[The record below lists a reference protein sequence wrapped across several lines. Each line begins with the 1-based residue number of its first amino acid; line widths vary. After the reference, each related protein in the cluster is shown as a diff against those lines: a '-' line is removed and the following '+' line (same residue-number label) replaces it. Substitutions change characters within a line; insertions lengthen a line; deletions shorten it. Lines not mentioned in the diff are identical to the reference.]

1 MKITRIWFSGIRALN
16 TPEKKSSCSGWMDL
30 PTALTQSK
38 PIEPGEINILIGENG
53 GGKSTVID
61 MIRAV
66 AFPEVLASLP
76 RENPPNGTPPAFEI
90 EFEGGD
96 RLVYRF
102 CAPLDD
108 ELDGAEYVGCYQ
120 FWRNGNESA
129 YLNEG
134 DLYKHAPNSPIPRFF
149 TFENIKYRNG
159 SHPEDMFDT
168 KFVDELNAIR
178 EHLQGLA
185 IKPRGPMAKD
195 LLNRSSLQAAENG
208 LLNVWLDDDHKMS
221 NQLHGQWLPS
231 GWKNFAAIVAWL
243 RTCPNESICLIEEP
257 EIHLHPTLIRY
268 LMNSLINIA
277 RTEKNQQLFISTH
290 SAALI
295 NIATKD
301 KLKIFQS
308 YGTYID
314 CKPDLGAVLDRMGY
328 MASDILQ
335 ANCVIWVEGPS
346 DRYYLNHW
354 IKGIAPELL
363 EGTHYS
369 VMFYGGRLLSHLTA
383 EDDDDHNLSDLISL
397 TTLNRHSAI
406 LLDSDKDSPYKRIN
420 TTKKRIISEFSSSK
434 ERYAWVTKGREVE
447 NYLNMDKLEAII
459 KEVHPSAAKI
469 AEKSTWSNLLEYKK
483 PRARKIKTANK
494 VKVATHYVASHAQD
508 YSVLDLKLRI
518 QELCEFIRRWNPGH
532 TPNAVVVP
540 VDPIADNV
548 YPALSAQ
555 RV

>member
-1 MKITRIWFSGIRALN
+1 
-16 TPEKKSSCSGWMDL
+16 
-30 PTALTQSK
+30 
-38 PIEPGEINILIGENG
+38 LIGENG

-61 MIRAV
+61 MVRAV
-66 AFPEVLASLP
+66 GSPEVLASLP

-102 CAPLDD
+102 GPPLDD

-129 YLNEG
+129 CLGAAN
-134 DLYKHAPNSPIPRFF
+134 LYKHALSSPVPSFF
-149 TFENIKYRNG
+149 TNEKINYRNG
-159 SHPEDMFDT
+159 SQPEDMFDT
-168 KFVDELNAIR
+168 EFVDELNAIR
-178 EHLQGLA
+178 ENLQGLA

-195 LLNRSSLQAAENG
+195 LLNHSSLQATENG
-208 LLNVWLDDDHKMS
+208 LLNVWFDDDHKMS
-221 NQLHGQWLPS
+221 NQLHGNWLPS
-231 GWKNFAAIVAWL
+231 GWKSFAAIVAWL

-257 EIHLHPTLIRY
+257 ETHLHPTLIRY
-268 LMNSLINIA
+268 LMNTLINIA
-277 RTEKNQQLFISTH
+277 RTENKQLFISTH

-295 NIATKD
+295 NIAAKD

-308 YGTYID
+308 YGTHID
-314 CKPDLGAVLDRMGY
+314 CKPDLGAVLNRMGY

-335 ANCVIWVEGPS
+335 AKCVIWVEGPS
-346 DRYYLNHW
+346 DRSYLNYW

-397 TTLNRHSAI
+397 TNLNRHSAI
-406 LLDSDKDSPYKRIN
+406 LLDSDKDSPNKRIN
-420 TTKKRIISEFSSSK
+420 TTKKRIISEFSPSK

-447 NYLNMDKLEAII
+447 NYLDMDKLEAIV

-469 AEKSTWSNLLEYKK
+469 TEKSTWANLLEYKK
-483 PRARKIKTANK
+483 PRARKSRTANK

-518 QELCEFIRRWNPGH
+518 QELCEFIKRWNPGH

-540 VDPIADNV
+540 VDLIAD
-548 YPALSAQ
+548 
-555 RV
+555 